1 MKYYVVKLLTN
12 TAGEDGSSVTNFS
25 SEKDARVAYH
35 NTLAAFHNAED
46 VLYAIVQ
53 IVNEYGNCEIMEIVD
68 HKPEPEPV
76 EPVEPEEPVEE

>member
-12 TAGEDGSSVTNFS
+12 TAGEDASSVTVYA
-25 SEKDARVAYH
+25 SENDARVAYH
-35 NTLAAFHNAED
+35 NTLAAFHNAAD

-68 HKPEPEPV
+68 HKATPEPEP
-76 EPVEPEEPVEE
+76 EPIEPTEE